1 MNRRRAVGLGPGRV
15 HDDTD
20 PKRHTGGQPGGS
32 VGFFKKRQPWW
43 RLAKALPNNMASNV
57 LEDIH
62 PDAPVAARQRH
73 GRAERAHDL
82 HRLQEQPGEQ
92 WQIG

>member
-1 MNRRRAVGLGPGRV
+1 
-15 HDDTD
+15 
-20 PKRHTGGQPGGS
+20 
-32 VGFFKKRQPWW
+32 
-43 RLAKALPNNMASNV
+43 MASNV
-57 LEDIH
+57 FEDIH

-73 GRAERAHDL
+73 GRAERVHDL